1 MPKLVFKL
9 SDKQSLDFP
18 LAGEHVRLGRN
29 PANDIV
35 IDNSWISSYH
45 AEFRLGAD
53 GVFELRDLGS
63 SNGTT
68 VNGKRIETA
77 RLTPGDSVGFGQLE
91 AIFDPQGKT
100 GLNGAATSLPPP
112 AAPNAVPTASM
123 KNPRI
128 EKPVPRV
135 EPAIPVSRHEVTEP
149 LPPAGGASRVVVP
162 IPAQPTALV
171 PAPDGGALREN
182 RRELQQTQTQ
192 IAAARSELKVL
203 AESLETLRR
212 DRESEEQNQAQ
223 LKLQGEREAR
233 ELRIRL
239 EKLHEEIEKTESSG
253 TELARSRMGALA
265 QEETELTSRLTG
277 ARSAE
282 AGVAASVI
290 ALEEKLAALRNE
302 ESGLAAVSAQLKAA
316 LQEVGAAAERK
327 ATVLAEAADAETRV
341 SAIKAELETLAAR
354 RTTLES
360 EIEAAGAKLNELD
373 TAKARLAEIEA
384 AIAGAADRALTAK
397 REVETG
403 ETRKAEIFKALSIAE
418 EERKQ
423 HEAAVQKFK
432 DELAV
437 VQSKH
442 ATATAGIEKLTGL
455 IESRTTASAEAA
467 ARLEG
472 IEQSIAAAAG
482 RLAAIQTES
491 SAVESLKSASD
502 AEIAGLTK
510 KRENLQQDIASGE
523 SAVAELN
530 RQKTSLADELQTLRA
545 QVESLSAKSDQLAAE
560 GQAQNQAATA
570 SELSAIAEKRASA
583 SRDLEQAHAELESLT
598 KQIAAARIEAVHAA
612 GVRGELES
620 LQKRYDE
627 VKADFDELEERRQT
641 FAEAPDPTWGTVH
654 AMAKGIIKQVDLLDD
669 LLTHLVAHNGSREAI
684 EQMSI
689 FRAGLIDI
697 LTEYTVESYRFEPGF
712 TVDVSARKKIQ
723 IVESEED
730 SGEGTRILKTYRPGY
745 VCANGSYGVQTL
757 LRKAEVSILLGR

>member
-53 GVFELRDLGS
+53 GVIEVRDLNS

-77 RLTPGDSVGFGQLE
+77 RLTPGDAVGFGQLE
-91 AIFDPQGKT
+91 AIFDPPENA
-100 GLNGAATSLPPP
+100 GLNGAAARTPVP
-112 AAPNAVPTASM
+112 APNAVPTASM
-123 KNPRI
+123 K
-128 EKPVPRV
+128 KPVSPRV
-135 EPAIPVSRHEVTEP
+135 EPVIPISRHEVTEP
-149 LPPAGGASRVVVP
+149 LPPAGGASRIVVP
-162 IPAQPTALV
+162 VPVQPTTLV
-171 PAPDGGALREN
+171 PAPDGGALLEN
-182 RRELQQTQTQ
+182 RRELQQMQAQ

-203 AESLETLRR
+203 GESIETLRR

-239 EKLHEEIEKTESSG
+239 EKLQEEIEKTESSG
-253 TELARSRMGALA
+253 AELARTRMGALA

-277 ARSAE
+277 AKSAE
-282 AGVAASVI
+282 AAVAASVV

-302 ESGLAAVSAQLKAA
+302 ESGLAAISAQLKTA
-316 LQEVGAAAERK
+316 LQEADEAAKRK
-327 ATVLAEAADAETRV
+327 TAALAGAADAESRATAMRT
-341 SAIKAELETLAAR
+341 ELETLATR
-354 RTTLES
+354 RTALEA
-360 EIEAAGAKLNELD
+360 EVE

-384 AIAGAADRALTAK
+384 GITGAADRALAAK
-397 REVETG
+397 SDAETG
-403 ETRKAEIFKALSIAE
+403 ENRKAEMLKALSLAE

-423 HEAAVQKFK
+423 HEAAAQKFK
-432 DELAV
+432 EELALL
-437 VQSKH
+437 QPKH
-442 ATATAGIEKLTGL
+442 ATVTAELEKLAGS
-455 IESRTTASAEAA
+455 IEARAA
-467 ARLEG
+467 ASTEASVRLEG
-472 IEQSIAAAAG
+472 IEQAIAAAAG
-482 RLAAIQTES
+482 RLATIQAES
-491 SAVESLKSASD
+491 RAVETSLRERESLKATGD

-510 KRENLQQDIASGE
+510 KLEDLRRTVDSSE
-523 SAVAELN
+523 SAAAELN
-530 RQKTSLADELQTLRA
+530 RQKTSLTDEVQTLRA
-545 QVESLSAKSDQLAAE
+545 QVESLSTKSDQLATESEAE
-560 GQAQNQAATA
+560 KQAAA
-570 SELSAIAEKRASA
+570 AEELSAMAEKRASA
-583 SRDLEQAHAELESLT
+583 GRDLERTHAELESLT
-598 KQIAAARIEAVHAA
+598 QQIAAARVEAVQAA

-627 VKADFDELEERRQT
+627 VKADFDQLEERRQT

-669 LLTHLVAHNGSREAI
+669 LLTHLAAHNGSREAI

-689 FRAGLIDI
+689 FRAGLLDI
-697 LTEYTVESYRFEPGF
+697 LTEYTVESYRYEAGF
-712 TVDVSARKKIQ
+712 TVDVAARKKIQ

-730 SGEGTRILKTYRPGY
+730 TGEGTRILKTYRPGY
-745 VCANGSYGVQTL
+745 VCANGAYGVQTL